1 MRVRLLALLAT
12 LTTFAVLVV
21 ACSASTP
28 SRFGDAG
35 TSAIKVT
42 PEAGPQLGARD
53 GSSSSCTICASDL
66 HAILDC
72 DGNVTTQ
79 CPPDQGCTPEGT
91 CVAACDAAR
100 ANKSTVGC
108 DYFDMAPVD
117 FGGGR
122 SCFATFIAN
131 TWGAPVS
138 ISVERGGT
146 ALPVSSFAVVPQ
158 GSGTSLTYAPLTGDL
173 AAGGIAILF
182 LSDSATN
189 ATCPKPAA
197 VTGASFTG
205 TAIGKSFHIT
215 TSAPVVAYDIF
226 PYGGGSSAIAS
237 ASLLLP
243 TSAWGD
249 NYMSTTPA
257 EQSVQS
263 ANPWIAILAQE
274 DNTEVTVSPTVDITA
289 SSTVPGTSK
298 GVPKTYTIQRGAILK
313 FQQQADLSGTP
324 IQANKPIGVWGG
336 NPCANFPTGSSACDG
351 MHQQLPPIKA
361 MGHAYVAARHRDRFE
376 KTPENAWWRFV
387 GAVDGTT
394 LSYDPPQPGAPT
406 TLASGQVILVESGN
420 RFVVSSQDDQHPFY
434 LAEYMT
440 GCSTLKGVGECR
452 GDPEFV
458 NVIAPEQFLAS
469 YIFFTDPTY
478 PTTHLVF
485 VRGKAKDG
493 TFKDVELDCVGNV
506 SGWKPIDTAGG
517 YEYAYVDLV
526 KGDFVPQGNCNNG
539 RHESKSAGPFGITV
553 WGWGEKGT
561 AIFSEAVSYAYPAG
575 MSLKPIN
582 TVTVEPLP
590 R

>member
-1 MRVRLLALLAT
+1 MRIRLFALAATISVLA
-12 LTTFAVLVV
+12 AVVT
-21 ACSASTP
+21 ACSNSTH

-35 TSAIKVT
+35 PDATLTTVDS
-42 PEAGPQLGARD
+42 GPSLGGKDA
-53 GSSSSCTICASDL
+53 SSTLCTICSSDL
-66 HAILDC
+66 HAVLDC
-72 DGNVTTQ
+72 DGNVTTA
-79 CPPDQGCTPEGT
+79 CPPDQGCTPEGK
-91 CVAACDAAR
+91 CVPACEAAR

-117 FGGGR
+117 FGGSR
-122 SCFATFIAN
+122 SCFAAFIAN

-138 ISVERGGT
+138 ITVDRAGKT
-146 ALPVSSFAVVPQ
+146 YPVSSFAYVPQ

-173 AAGGIAILF
+173 PAGGIAILF
-182 LSDSATN
+182 LSDSSAGTS
-189 ATCPKPAA
+189 CPKAAA
-197 VTGASFTG
+197 VMNASFTG
-205 TAIGKSFHIT
+205 TAIGASFHIS
-215 TSAPVVAYDIF
+215 TSAPVVGYDIF
-226 PYGGGSSAIAS
+226 PYGGGSSAISS
-237 ASLLLP
+237 ATLLLP

-257 EQSVQS
+257 EYSH

-274 DNTEVTVSPTVDITA
+274 NDTKVTLSPTADITK
-289 SSTVPGTSK
+289 GTGVAGTGK
-298 GVPKTYTIQRGAILK
+298 GVPATYTIQRGDILK
-313 FQQQADLSGTP
+313 FQQVADLSGTP

-336 NPCANFPTGSSACDG
+336 NPCADFPLGSTACDG
-351 MHQQLPPIKA
+351 MHQQLPPLQA
-361 MGHAYVAARHRDRFE
+361 LGHAYVAARHRDRFE
-376 KTPENAWWRFV
+376 KAPENAWWRFV
-387 GAVDGTT
+387 GTVDGTT
-394 LSYDPPQPGAPT
+394 LTFDPPQAGAPT
-406 TLASGQVILVESGN
+406 TLTSGQVVLFESGN
-420 RFVVSSQDDQHPFY
+420 RFVVTSQDEQHPFY

-440 GCSTLKGVGECR
+440 GCSTLKSNGECR

-485 VRGKAKDG
+485 VRAKARDG
-493 TFKDVELDCVGNV
+493 TFKDVDLDCVGNI
-506 SGWKPIDTAGG
+506 SGWKAVGTAGS

-539 RHESKSAGPFGITV
+539 RHEAKSVGPFGITV

-582 TVTVEPLP
+582 TVTVTPGP